1 MKKTIFI
8 SLIALLFAQTTRAQS
23 FSFESVQLAT
33 FMVEKNWKQ
42 AESTLKLMS
51 SGLREQVEKGGA
63 SKEAARVLLDEFS
76 KNFTKDLFAKQYA
89 QILTKEMTPQEISQI
104 YTFVTSPAG
113 SKFAEI
119 FTDEKQGITLIT
131 PAMKAACEASNKKL
145 SFFDRGS
152 LNTLCGGL

>member
-1 MKKTIFI
+1 MKKMIFI
-8 SLIALLFAQTTRAQS
+8 SLIALFFAPITRAQGY
-23 FSFESVQLAT
+23 SFESVQLAT

-51 SGLREQVEKGGA
+51 AGLREQAEKGGA
-63 SKEAARVLLDEFS
+63 TKEAARVLLDEFS
-76 KNFTKDLFAKQYA
+76 KNFTKDVFAKQYA
-89 QILTKEMTPQEISQI
+89 QILTKEMTPQEIIQI

-119 FTDEKQGITLIT
+119 FTDEKQGIVLVT
-131 PAMKAACEASNKKL
+131 PAMRAACEASNKKL

-152 LNTLCGGL
+152 LNSFCRGL